1 MLGWKLFRVSVV
13 CGSACV
19 ALAIASSAFAGLVIY
34 EPFDYTP
41 AGAAI
46 TGQINNDSVNS
57 PVTWAKAGTTN
68 GNASLVHQVASGSL
82 TAPSGFAASVGN
94 SAALMQADNTE
105 YNRLA
110 LDQQYG
116 PNSTLYYSVLINV
129 PSLTGLTTPNTNLAA
144 NNGVFIGFNNT
155 PGISG
160 TRPSVWGGRVDHPA

>member
-1 MLGWKLFRVSVV
+1 MKSVMLGWSVIRVSVI
-13 CGSACV
+13 CGCACV
-19 ALAIASSAFAGLVIY
+19 ALAVAASALADLVIY

-57 PVTWAKAGTTN
+57 PVTWVKAGTTN
-68 GNASLVHQVASGSL
+68 VDPTKVHQVASGSL

-94 SAALMQADNTE
+94 SAALMQSDNTE

-116 PNSTLYYSVLINV
+116 RQHNSVLF
-129 PSLTGLTTPNTNLAA
+129 
-144 NNGVFIGFNNT
+144 GVN
-155 PGISG
+155 
-160 TRPSVWGGRVDHPA
+160 